1 MARHNQLI
9 GRTTSGALRA
19 PTVAAH
25 RQCWPQ
31 MRALASLLL
40 LLSGFTLAAC
50 ATRPDEYRFEKDG
63 KRLPRIEAEQELVQ
77 RILRTQ
83 VKPAL
88 DSPLKSLYVR
98 LPEYPRTLARQG
110 HGPAVA
116 VTVQFKVKS
125 TGEVSDVKIGGV
137 ANTELAEVCMSA
149 VRDWRFEPPT
159 RDGKGVEV
167 PMNFRF
173 VFSPPD

>member
-1 MARHNQLI
+1 
-9 GRTTSGALRA
+9 
-19 PTVAAH
+19 
-25 RQCWPQ
+25 

-50 ATRPDEYRFEKDG
+50 STRSDEYRFGKDG

-77 RILRTQ
+77 DILRTE

-110 HGPAVA
+110 DGPTVA
-116 VTVQFKVKS
+116 VNVQFKVKS
-125 TGEVSDVKIGGV
+125 TGEVSDVKIVGV
-137 ANTELAEVCMSA
+137 ANTELAEICMSA
-149 VRDWRFEPPT
+149 VREWRFEPPT
-159 RDGKGVEV
+159 RDGKGVELT
-167 PMNFRF
+167 MNFRIRF
-173 VFSPPD
+173 APPN